1 MSDEGK
7 WMRARLIPVAGI
19 KGDREA
25 EQRAT
30 SALLAVLTIVRPL
43 SHELL
48 TPLGASSAAKATVE
62 AFTEVTVEANGSAVR
77 PDGVVRVTYGQRTFT
92 ALVEVKTGDNQLDP
106 DQVNGYWQ
114 AAREAGYDHVLTIS
128 NEIAASGAHPV
139 SGLRVQKNSPV
150 QVSHL
155 SWMRI
160 LSSALRLKNHTGVDD
175 PEQAWILGEL
185 VRYLQ
190 HDASGVLPLADM
202 GPLWTPIR
210 DAARAGTLNRRTEG
224 LRDVARR
231 IDEMHTFAA
240 LKLASEIG
248 DDVHVIH
255 SKAVRDQAVRL
266 DDFVRT
272 AVEGGPIPGCL
283 RIPNTAGDI
292 NTEIDLRAQQF
303 TASIELK
310 APEDK
315 GARGRIGWLLGQLS
329 EAPGP
334 VIVEA
339 YAKNARV
346 PVLATVEEL
355 RADRATLLGPD
366 KSPTHRFV
374 MKRRV
379 VMPQGRKATARKPG
393 FIDGYLA
400 MVSDFYETVVQGLH
414 AWQPSAPK
422 RKVSADEPASA
433 EETEGWIWAPTPQPP
448 DDVQPA
454 EESNRT
460 PS

>member
-1 MSDEGK
+1 
-7 WMRARLIPVAGI
+7 
-19 KGDREA
+19 
-25 EQRAT
+25 
-30 SALLAVLTIVRPL
+30 
-43 SHELL
+43 
-48 TPLGASSAAKATVE
+48 VE
-62 AFTEVTVEANGSAVR
+62 AFTEVTVEADGSAVR
-77 PDGVVRVTYGQRTFT
+77 PDGVVRVTYGKRAFT
-92 ALVEVKTGDNQLDP
+92 TLVEVKTGDNQLDP
-106 DQVNGYWQ
+106 DQVNAYWQ
-114 AAREAGYDHVLTIS
+114 AARQARYDHVLTIS

-160 LSSALRLKNHTGVDD
+160 LSTALRLKNHTGIDD

-202 GPLWTPIR
+202 GQHWTAVR
-210 DAARAGTLNRRTEG
+210 DAARSGTLNRRTEG

-240 LKLASEIG
+240 LMLASEIG
-248 DDVHVIH
+248 GDVDVIH
-255 SKAVRDQAVRL
+255 PKAARDQAVRL
-266 DDFVRT
+266 DSFVRC

-310 APEDK
+310 APDDK
-315 GARGRIGWLLGQLS
+315 GGRGRIGWLLGQLS
-329 EAPGP
+329 EAPGQ

-339 YAKNARV
+339 YPKNARV

-355 RADRATLLGPD
+355 RADRATLLGSD
-366 KSPTHRFV
+366 KSPAHRFV
-374 MKRRV
+374 VKRRV
-379 VMPQGRKATARKPG
+379 VMP
-393 FIDGYLA
+393 
-400 MVSDFYETVVQGLH
+400 
-414 AWQPSAPK
+414 
-422 RKVSADEPASA
+422 
-433 EETEGWIWAPTPQPP
+433 
-448 DDVQPA
+448 
-454 EESNRT
+454 
-460 PS
+460 